1 MMTHVLILNRMMNS
15 TKNILLCVLL
25 FLSNQIFCQKNSDNN
40 FNEIHIDINNDK
52 IEDIVTHYKKENYYQ
67 FKYNNGKEKRITFF
81 EKYDSMSVNMD
92 FKVLENY
99 LTFEMSYSPKYL
111 DKNILNFTYDKL
123 KDDWL
128 LISIYSES
136 FNPMDPDLI
145 RTKCIFEPKK
155 QISLSKNKVDDI
167 IQQIGFHVMS
177 LSNNGNFEKIKC
189 KCEKTETELDINTIR
204 DRINRIPV
212 LEEPKKLRLDL
223 YLEENPLYDGNLKV
237 YNDIASK
244 LNSNNSS
251 NEAIYILKKI
261 IEKFPNSLESNL
273 NIADSFWN
281 VNKISEAK
289 FYYKKYLSLIKI
301 KKNKIPKRVIAR
313 LKHN

>member
-1 MMTHVLILNRMMNS
+1 MTNS
-15 TKNILLCVLL
+15 NKNILLWVLL
-25 FLSNQIFCQKNSDNN
+25 FLSNQIFCQKHSNNN
-40 FNEIHIDINNDK
+40 FNEIHVDINNDK
-52 IEDIVTHYKKENYYQ
+52 IEDIVIHSKKENHYE
-67 FKYNNGKEKRITFF
+67 FRYNNGKEKKITFF
-81 EKYDSMSVNMD
+81 EKYDSISVDME
-92 FKVLENY
+92 FKVLKTY
-99 LTFEMSYSPKYL
+99 LTFEMNYAPKYL
-111 DKNILNFTYDKL
+111 DKNILNFAYDQL
-123 KDDWL
+123 RDDWI

-145 RTKCIFEPKK
+145 KTKCSFELKK
-155 QISLSKNKVDDI
+155 QIFLSKNKVDDI
-167 IQQIGFHVMS
+167 IQEIGFHVMS
-177 LSNNGNFEKIKC
+177 MPNNANFKKIKC
-189 KCEKTETELDINTIR
+189 KCEKTETELDINIIR
-204 DRINRIPV
+204 DRINLIPI

-223 YLEENPLYDGNLKV
+223 YLEENPLYNGNLKA

-244 LNSNNSS
+244 LNGNNSS

-301 KKNKIPKRVIAR
+301 KKTKIPKRVIVR
-313 LKHN
+313 LKYN